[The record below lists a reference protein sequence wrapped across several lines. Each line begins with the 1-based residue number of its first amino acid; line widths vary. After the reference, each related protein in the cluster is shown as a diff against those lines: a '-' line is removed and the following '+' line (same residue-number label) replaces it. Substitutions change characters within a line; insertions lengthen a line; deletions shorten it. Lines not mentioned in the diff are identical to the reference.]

1 MRINFVMRIALLSC
15 TVGLGF
21 CLMTFSCSSV
31 TYQEDVATVS
41 AKADEARLSQHLVA
55 LTDLGPR
62 RAGDP
67 LVGVQTVEYL
77 EQELHALGI
86 STERETFELT
96 PSSKLTITSEGE
108 EREIPGVFF
117 GRNISQAR
125 VLQGF
130 HGSATLRPA
139 NSDPVE
145 QINLLATIPG
155 TKYPERIL
163 EISAHHDTV
172 PGTVGADDNT
182 SGVVVMLEV
191 ARLLQEHR
199 PEYTVR
205 LCFFAAEEI
214 GLRGSYEHVRLM
226 LESGEVEN
234 VFGLINMDT
243 VGFYTEE
250 EDSQNSPARIP
261 FLVWPPSTGNFLGI
275 IGGHGSAELAH
286 LVEDAGS
293 VYVED
298 LPTYTLARLGAFL
311 PDARR
316 SDHAPYWDVEIPAVF
331 LTDTAE
337 FRTDTYH
344 RPSDNLE
351 SINLSALRKVAALV
365 FAASVSASDLVQ

>member
-1 MRINFVMRIALLSC
+1 MRIFLLTC
-15 TVGLGF
+15 TLGLGF

-31 TYQEDVATVS
+31 TFQEDVAKVAGNAS
-41 AKADEARLSQHLVA
+41 EARLTQHLVA
-55 LTDLGPR
+55 LTGMGPR

-67 LVGVQTVEYL
+67 EIGVRTVEYL
-77 EQELHALGI
+77 ERELHALGVE
-86 STERETFELT
+86 TEREVFTCT
-96 PSSKLTITSEGE
+96 PEVKLSFQRGE
-108 EREIPGVFF
+108 EEIEIPGNFF
-117 GRNISQAR
+117 SQTISQSR
-125 VLQGF
+125 VLSGF
-130 HGSATLRPA
+130 EGSAVFTTGD
-139 NSDPVE
+139 NQPVQ

-155 TKYPERIL
+155 TKNPNRIL

-182 SGVVVMLEV
+182 SGVMVLLEL
-191 ARLLQEHR
+191 ARLLQQHR

-214 GLRGSYEHVRLM
+214 GLRGSYEHVRRM
-226 LESGEVEN
+226 LDSGEVN
-234 VFGLINMDT
+234 QVFGLINMDT

-250 EDSQNSPARIP
+250 EDSQESPARIP

-275 IGGHGSAELAH
+275 IGGHGSASLAH

-293 VYVED
+293 VYVND

-344 RPSDNLE
+344 RPSDNVESVNLE
-351 SINLSALRKVAALV
+351 ALRKVTALV
-365 FAASVSASDLVQ
+365 FSAAVSASELAN

>member
-1 MRINFVMRIALLSC
+1 MRLFLLTC
-15 TVGLGF
+15 TLGLGF

-31 TYQEDVATVS
+31 TFKEEVAKVAKS
-41 AKADEARLSQHLVA
+41 ASEAQLNQHLVA

-62 RAGDP
+62 RAGDAE
-67 LVGVQTVEYL
+67 VGIQTVEYL
-77 EQELHALGI
+77 EQELHALGVE
-86 STERETFELT
+86 TKREIFSCT
-96 PSSKLTITSEGE
+96 PEVKLSFRHGE
-108 EREIPGVFF
+108 EEIGVPGNFF
-117 GRNISQAR
+117 SQTISQSR
-125 VLQGF
+125 VLSGF
-130 HGSATLRPA
+130 EHSAVFTTGD
-139 NSDPVE
+139 NQPVQ
-145 QINLLATIPG
+145 QINLFATILG
-155 TKYPERIL
+155 TKYPNRIL

-182 SGVVVMLEV
+182 SGVVVLLEV
-191 ARLLQEHR
+191 ARLLQQHR

-214 GLRGSYEHVRLM
+214 GLRGSYEHVRRM
-226 LESGEVEN
+226 LESGEVDQ

-243 VGFYTEE
+243 VGFYTEK

-275 IGGHGSAELAH
+275 IGGHGSAKLAH
-286 LVEDAGS
+286 IVEDAGS
-293 VYVED
+293 IYASD

-337 FRTDTYH
+337 FRSDTYH
-344 RPSDNLE
+344 RPSDNVDSVNFE
-351 SINLSALRKVAALV
+351 ALQKVAVLV
-365 FAASVSASDLVQ
+365 YSAAVSASDLAN